1 MTRTDTTPLT
11 ILLAD
16 DDPEDRELA
25 RDALAESLVAS
36 DLRTVD
42 DGEQLLD
49 YLHRLGNYA
58 DPSASPRP
66 GLILLDVS
74 MPRLDGHDA
83 LAAIKAD
90 ASLRQIPVVM
100 LSTSLADEDI
110 DRSYQLGA
118 NSYVAKPASFTA
130 LVDTMRT
137 LGRYWGEMVELPS

>member
-49 YLHRLGNYA
+49 YL
-58 DPSASPRP
+58 
-66 GLILLDVS
+66 
-74 MPRLDGHDA
+74 
-83 LAAIKAD
+83 AAIKAD

-130 LVDTMRT
+130 LVDIMCT